1 MVSCQ
6 GHDGARRCQAR
17 RPSACRTPAPG
28 GRVAARSSTPRRTRA
43 APPRTR
49 PDPRPR
55 GSGRRARARD
65 RSAGRRNERSIQLR
79 GGVGRPS
86 RGATT
91 AVGTPIRS
99 PLAKLGGALGVRPHR
114 RGHALR
120 HPVERRGR
128 QQQVVVEGQLA
139 VLGGVGPAQELVDDP
154 CQQAERGVVER
165 EGEALWPRRGDVA
178 VAARPRPAAG
188 AAASGRAAGARR
200 DRRGPRRR
208 RRS

>member
-1 MVSCQ
+1 MSRPRWRTEVSS
-6 GHDGARRCQAR
+6 AA
-17 RPSACRTPAPG
+17 SFACRTPAPG

-55 GSGRRARARD
+55 GSAAALAHAIGAQVGVRALDPAAR
-65 RSAGRRNERSIQLR
+65 R
-79 GGVGRPS
+79 GGAALARGDDRGRHPD
-86 RGATT
+86 
-91 AVGTPIRS
+91 
-99 PLAKLGGALGVRPHR
+99 PLAARELGGALGVRPHR

-120 HPVERRGR
+120 HPVERRSR

-165 EGEALWPRRGDVA
+165 EAEALWPRRGDVA